1 MRIETELTRMK
12 MADVGRRAAWLSH
25 CIGGTVLVG
34 ILLASGC
41 SSKTETAEGPT
52 VTVQVDAAE
61 SQAISRKVDAD
72 ATLYPLDQ
80 AAIVPKIN
88 APVKKFYVDRGSK
101 VHAGQLLAEL
111 ENQDLQGA
119 VTENQ
124 GGYQEAEAAYQ
135 TQLQKADQDLKYTKE
150 VLDSQQRVFD
160 SRESLFK
167 QGAASAKDV
176 DEARVNLSQ
185 ARNQYE
191 LAQKQQDLRAAE
203 GQVTAAKGKN
213 ESAAAQLSYARI
225 VSPIDGVVTDR
236 PLYPGE
242 MPAAGTPL
250 LTVMNLS
257 QIVARSHVT
266 PQEAATLRVGNI
278 ATLAVPGLA
287 VPVKGK
293 VTLVSPAVDPNSTTV
308 EVWVQCPNP
317 TGQLKP
323 GTSAHVS
330 MVAET
335 VPKAVVIPAAALLT
349 ETDGVMNVIVLDTDN
364 MPHKVHVKTGIRDGK
379 EVQVTDGLK
388 GGERVVTV
396 GAFEL
401 DKEDDDVLPKTKIQV
416 QAPKMP
422 EEEEDE

>member
-1 MRIETELTRMK
+1 MK
-12 MADVGRRAAWLSH
+12 SSDAGRPAALGSRF
-25 CIGGTVLVG
+25 IGGVFLVG

-41 SSKTETAEGPT
+41 SAKPEAVEAPT

-61 SQAISRKVDAD
+61 KQAISLKVDAD

-80 AAIVPKIN
+80 ASIVPKIS
-88 APVKKFYVDRGSK
+88 APVRKFYVDRGSK
-101 VHAGQLLAEL
+101 VRAGQLLAEL
-111 ENQDLQGA
+111 ENRDLVGA
-119 VTENQ
+119 VAENQ
-124 GGYQEAEAAYQ
+124 GGYQQAEAAYQ

-150 VLDSQQRVFD
+150 VLDAQQRIFD

-167 QGAASAKDV
+167 EGAASAKDV

-191 LAQKQQDLRAAE
+191 LAQKQQDLRSAE
-203 GQVTAAKGKN
+203 GQVNAAKGKN
-213 ESAAAQLSYARI
+213 ESAAAQLSYAKI
-225 VSPIDGVVTDR
+225 VSPINGVVTDR

-242 MPAAGTPL
+242 IPAPGTPL
-250 LTVMNLS
+250 LTVMDLS

-266 PQEAATLRVGNI
+266 PQEAATLRVGNM
-278 ATLAVPGLA
+278 ATLSVPGLA
-287 VPVKGK
+287 APFKGK
-293 VTLVSPAVDPNSTTV
+293 VTLVSPAVDANSTTV

-323 GTSAHVS
+323 GTNAHVS
-330 MVAET
+330 MIAQT
-335 VPKAVVIPAAALLT
+335 VPNAVVIPTAALLT
-349 ETDGVMNVIVLDTDN
+349 ETDGVMSVMVLDTDN
-364 MPHKVHVKTGIRDGK
+364 KPNKVHVKTGIRDGAN
-379 EVQVTDGLK
+379 VQVTDGLK

-401 DKEDDDVLPKTKIQV
+401 DKEDDSVLAKTKIQV

-422 EEEEDE
+422 DQEEDDQ